1 MTDKDQETAQKRG
14 GRTWWRRGH
23 WDWESLAAS
32 GEQSRR
38 AATVACYAATVAAP
52 ELALRAP
59 HGPVSTDLRARTLL
73 DGAAKRQREIRVG
86 QGRAGRK
93 PGPRPSSTRFVAL
106 ICAPQAYSFLRE
118 RCPSR
123 APGETLA
130 GIISSS
136 LRLLLH
142 GGRIDAAT
150 TVLCAWLDRETSDIL
165 LLPLPLPLPAT
176 ESEKRPLFT
185 RLTVGGAQASPMS
198 ALEGFSKTHR
208 RF

>member
-1 MTDKDQETAQKRG
+1 
-14 GRTWWRRGH
+14 
-23 WDWESLAAS
+23 
-32 GEQSRR
+32 
-38 AATVACYAATVAAP
+38 
-52 ELALRAP
+52 
-59 HGPVSTDLRARTLL
+59 VSTDLRARTLL

-150 TVLCAWLDRETSDIL
+150 TVLCAWLDRETTDIRH
-165 LLPLPLPLPAT
+165 PASAT
-176 ESEKRPLFT
+176 AT
-185 RLTVGGAQASPMS
+185 ATASHRIGETPPFH
-198 ALEGFSKTHR
+198 ATHR
-208 RF
+208 RWRPSIAHVRARRIFEDASKVLKPPWNDGSRRSTNRAPRPSEAGVGDLVSGTPLFRHHTQFRAAGQ